1 MSKASRI
8 SGTAL
13 ALAGCL
19 LVWQAVATFH
29 GPALTYL
36 WSWLNLD
43 PPVPDWSYLSSP
55 VEVFRASLGE
65 ISSGRILQA
74 VGETAWHTVQAMAI
88 AYLLGILLAEWLKG
102 ESRTALAFRPIFGAL
117 NGIPPVT
124 LLPLALIAFGLGPNS
139 VIAIACYGAFLSI
152 LFIALRG
159 LQEVQGDLEISISH
173 MGYSSFGTWLWRMS
187 AASSQLSTAAREGL
201 RWALILT
208 VVAEMHGAIAGGLG
222 SYIDSARLN
231 QDYAVVYVGI
241 IACGLLSVAM
251 QLSIEAIAQR
261 IHRLLITSLL
271 GRFS

>member
-1 MSKASRI
+1 MSTAGRVF
-8 SGTAL
+8 GTLL

-19 LVWQAVATFH
+19 LIWQAIATYH
-29 GPALTYL
+29 GQALAYL
-36 WSWLNLD
+36 WPWLNLN

-55 VEVFRASLGE
+55 AEVLGASSDE
-65 ISSGRILQA
+65 VSTGRLFQA
-74 VGETAWHTVQAMAI
+74 VAETAWHTFLAVTI
-88 AYLLGILLAEWLKG
+88 AYVMGILFAEWLKG
-102 ESRTALAFRPIFGAL
+102 ESRVALAFRPIFGGL

-124 LLPLALIAFGLGPNS
+124 LLPIALIAFGLGSNS
-139 VIAIACYGAFLSI
+139 VIAIACYGAFLSV

-159 LQEVQGDLEISISH
+159 FQEVQGDLEISIAH
-173 MGYSSFGTWLWRMS
+173 MGYSPFGTWLWRMS

-201 RWALILT
+201 RWALILS

-231 QDYAVVYVGI
+231 QNYATVYVGI
-241 IACGLLSVAM
+241 IACGLLSVLM
-251 QLSIEAIAQR
+251 QLSIEVIARR